1 MNDKLDISLSEK
13 ENSIHNKSFY
23 STDFNFPDLVEYQ
36 IFQDENPIEIM
47 TKLKM

>member
-23 STDFNFPDLVEYQ
+23 STDFNFPDLVE
-36 IFQDENPIEIM
+36 ILEKENEDN
-47 TKLKM
+47 